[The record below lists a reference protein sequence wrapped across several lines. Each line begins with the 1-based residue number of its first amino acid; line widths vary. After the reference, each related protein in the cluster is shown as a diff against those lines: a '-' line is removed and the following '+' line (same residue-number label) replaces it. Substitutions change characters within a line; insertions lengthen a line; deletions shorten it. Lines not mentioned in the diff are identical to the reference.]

1 MADAP
6 TIPDETE
13 VRAKWGRMCYTALKG
28 DDL

>member
-13 VRAKWGRMCYTALKG
+13 VRAKWGGLCYVTLKG